1 MIKTFYHSLFDTDW
15 LAFQRNRLGRAWL
28 YVGLFLGGLSLLV
41 TMVVVQNF
49 RPLFLDI
56 RDTVTN
62 EVPEFQAQLQG
73 GVLSVQG
80 PQQWELSK
88 AEVRLVVD
96 VRPTSTVQIENFQTN
111 NTSVILLTSTT
122 LSVFDVAA
130 KYTRVVPLAAY
141 GEGAWTKTDLVA
153 AANWGVAKGTT
164 LLAVVFFVVFWLG
177 NVIGKSLYAGLV
189 ALVLW
194 LAMSHRYPSFK
205 VAWSWRQVWTVSLL
219 AITLPTIMV
228 QAASWAGLAIPGLYT
243 MVFVWLVYSVLRT
256 PVVPVEPEKIIKSDT
271 ADTAA

>member
-1 MIKTFYHSLFDTDW
+1 MIKTFYNSLFDTNW

-28 YVGLFLGGLSLLV
+28 YVIVFLGCLSLLATAV
-41 TMVVVQNF
+41 AVQNF
-49 RPLFLDI
+49 RPLFLNI

-62 EVPEFQAQLQG
+62 EVPDFQAQLRS

-80 PQQWELSK
+80 PQQWELAK
-88 AEVRLVVD
+88 ADVRLMVD
-96 VRPTSTVQIENFQTN
+96 VRVTSTVQIANFQTS

-122 LSVFDVAA
+122 LSVFDVAGN
-130 KYTRVVPLAAY
+130 YTRVVPLATY
-141 GEGAWTKTDLVA
+141 GEGDWTKVDLVA
-153 AANWGVAKGTT
+153 ATNWGVAKGAP
-164 LLAVVFFVVFWLG
+164 LLAVIFLVVFWLG
-177 NVIGKSLYAGLV
+177 NVIGKSLYAGLI

-205 VAWSWRQVWTVSLL
+205 AAWSWRQVWTVSLL

-228 QAASWAGLAIPGLYT
+228 QAASWAGVAIPGLYT
-243 MVFVWLVYSVLRT
+243 VVFVWLVYSVLRT
-256 PVVPVEPEKIIKSDT
+256 PVVPVEPEKIVKSDT